1 MEDDNGDIDVI
12 VLVVLSVILVVV
24 MGFIAI
30 RYDNDNRYQ
39 NPNTRIS
46 QRKILKN
53 MVRAKYP
60 DVYVSF
66 YKRKTENEL
75 MQILNGDIVP
85 DLMNKRSISKSQYLT
100 AIRNFHIFD
109 RSYLN
114 RKTKRQL
121 EQIYRTLR
129 TPMDIDVPDE
139 YMCTISL
146 DIMKDPVTCN
156 NGNNFDR
163 HVIETWLEE
172 HNTHP
177 LTRQPLHKEDL
188 VRNTELRKQINDF
201 VKAYYMSLLP

>member
-1 MEDDNGDIDVI
+1 MEDDNGGIDVI
-12 VLVVLSVILVVV
+12 FLVIFSVVIIIV

-30 RYDNDNRYQ
+30 RYEDNNRYQ
-39 NPNTRIS
+39 NPQTRIS
-46 QRKILKN
+46 QRKILEN

-100 AIRNFHIFD
+100 AIRSFHIVD
-109 RSYLN
+109 RRYLN
-114 RKTKRQL
+114 SNTKREL
-121 EQIYRTLR
+121 EQIYRILR
-129 TPMDIDVPDE
+129 TPMDVDIPDE

-146 DIMKDPVTCN
+146 DLMRDPVTCN

-172 HNTHP
+172 HETHP

-188 VRNTELRKQINDF
+188 VRNTELRKEIHDF